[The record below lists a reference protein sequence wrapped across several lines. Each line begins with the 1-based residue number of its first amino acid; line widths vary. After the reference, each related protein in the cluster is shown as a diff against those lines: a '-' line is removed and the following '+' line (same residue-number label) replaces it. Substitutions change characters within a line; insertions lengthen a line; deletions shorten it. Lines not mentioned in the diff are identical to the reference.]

1 MQSKKILYL
10 PIVGLSILTALGVL
24 LFDSLLTQ
32 WFEKKTQAELT
43 SALISSVI
51 ALKNDQPI
59 FHPAFMDPYVDAN
72 THAREHL
79 RITVIDQD
87 GLVIGDSSLPTVRL
101 STLGNHSSRPEVVK
115 ALSED
120 VSSSIRYSETQGS
133 DVIYVAKA
141 FSYEQFSGVLRF
153 STPMSYINNTV
164 TELTNILGLLMG
176 LIVGTMAFIGYFTNR
191 YIQQHL
197 TAEQEQ
203 LEEHVASRTREI
215 ELLQRLANMLAAC
228 NSLNEAQQVVEN
240 IVPRILGDVNG
251 AISIIRSS
259 RNQLEIKL
267 DWGGEWPAATS
278 YSPDECW
285 ALRKGKSHLANDE
298 FIALPCGHMEAV
310 GDDQSLC
317 IPLIAHGNTIGMMH
331 LYLGKQSQ
339 LDEELMQLAF
349 TVAEHLGL
357 ALANLNLQEKLREQA
372 VRDPLTGLH
381 NRRYLEESIGHEL
394 MRAKRHNQKMSVLM
408 LDMDHFKRFND
419 TFGHDA
425 GDYVLKSLATLLTNC
440 MRSEDIV
447 CRIGGEELAVLLP
460 HTDAV
465 AAVEVGGKLCE
476 QVRDMH
482 LKFNDTPL
490 GKLTLSVGAATFPVD
505 AEEADALLK
514 LADTALYAAKSN
526 GRDQCVH
533 TNLPRQ
539 DQATSITV
547 SSAAEPPQAIPCEG
561 HTAQA

>member
-1 MQSKKILYL
+1 
-10 PIVGLSILTALGVL
+10 
-24 LFDSLLTQ
+24 
-32 WFEKKTQAELT
+32 
-43 SALISSVI
+43 
-51 ALKNDQPI
+51 
-59 FHPAFMDPYVDAN
+59 
-72 THAREHL
+72 
-79 RITVIDQD
+79 
-87 GLVIGDSSLPTVRL
+87 
-101 STLGNHSSRPEVVK
+101 
-115 ALSED
+115 
-120 VSSSIRYSETQGS
+120 
-133 DVIYVAKA
+133 
-141 FSYEQFSGVLRF
+141 
-153 STPMSYINNTV
+153 
-164 TELTNILGLLMG
+164 
-176 LIVGTMAFIGYFTNR
+176 
-191 YIQQHL
+191 
-197 TAEQEQ
+197 
-203 LEEHVASRTREI
+203 
-215 ELLQRLANMLAAC
+215 
-228 NSLNEAQQVVEN
+228 
-240 IVPRILGDVNG
+240 
-251 AISIIRSS
+251 
-259 RNQLEIKL
+259 
-267 DWGGEWPAATS
+267 
-278 YSPDECW
+278 
-285 ALRKGKSHLANDE
+285 
-298 FIALPCGHMEAV
+298 MEAV

-425 GDYVLKSLATLLTNC
+425 GDYVLKTLATLLTNC

-547 SSAAEPPQAIPCEG
+547 SSAAEPPQAIPCED

>member
-240 IVPRILGDVNG
+240 IVPRIH
-251 AISIIRSS
+251 R
-259 RNQLEIKL
+259 
-267 DWGGEWPAATS
+267 
-278 YSPDECW
+278 
-285 ALRKGKSHLANDE
+285 
-298 FIALPCGHMEAV
+298 
-310 GDDQSLC
+310 
-317 IPLIAHGNTIGMMH
+317 
-331 LYLGKQSQ
+331 
-339 LDEELMQLAF
+339 
-349 TVAEHLGL
+349 
-357 ALANLNLQEKLREQA
+357 
-372 VRDPLTGLH
+372 
-381 NRRYLEESIGHEL
+381 
-394 MRAKRHNQKMSVLM
+394 
-408 LDMDHFKRFND
+408 
-419 TFGHDA
+419 
-425 GDYVLKSLATLLTNC
+425 
-440 MRSEDIV
+440 
-447 CRIGGEELAVLLP
+447 
-460 HTDAV
+460 
-465 AAVEVGGKLCE
+465 
-476 QVRDMH
+476 
-482 LKFNDTPL
+482 
-490 GKLTLSVGAATFPVD
+490 
-505 AEEADALLK
+505 
-514 LADTALYAAKSN
+514 
-526 GRDQCVH
+526 
-533 TNLPRQ
+533 
-539 DQATSITV
+539 
-547 SSAAEPPQAIPCEG
+547 
-561 HTAQA
+561 